1 MPSKPP
7 RRKSLGEL
15 LRRAKAEASDR
26 PRRVVKAVQ
35 PELIP
40 TAVSLTPAAK
50 ESLDR
55 LMASVSATTG
65 RKTSASSIVRALLQ
79 LAEKNGLARQVSTL
93 IETELN
99 TGAVV
104 WGRARKL

>member
-1 MPSKPP
+1 MPSKSPQ
-7 RRKSLGEL
+7 RKSLGEL

-26 PRRVVKAVQ
+26 PRRVVKAAQ
-35 PELIP
+35 PELVP

-50 ESLDR
+50 ETLDR
-55 LMASVSATTG
+55 LMTHVSATTG
-65 RKTSASSIVRALLQ
+65 RKTSASSIMRALLH
-79 LAEKNGLARQVSTL
+79 LAEKNGLARQISAA

-104 WGRARKL
+104 WGKARKL